1 MIPEFRDDGYLPEGI
16 HIASEFDVLARFGE
30 VSTQRKRLAVRLKRW
45 LGLARSTNAQRFFI
59 DGSFITS
66 KPNPNDIDAVIL
78 LSEDFRDQVNR
89 GLQDALELESL
100 LVTREPD
107 DLFAAEDSRDWNQW
121 VEFFSM
127 TRESGDIK
135 KGLVEIKL

>member
-1 MIPEFRDDGYLPEGI
+1 MGVF
-16 HIASEFDVLARFGE
+16 V
-30 VSTQRKRLAVRLKRW
+30 
-45 LGLARSTNAQRFFI
+45 
-59 DGSFITS
+59 TS

-89 GLQDALELESL
+89 GLQDARELESL
-100 LVTREPD
+100 LVTRESD

-121 VEFFSM
+121 VEFFSK
-127 TRESGDIK
+127 TREAGDVR